1 MASTKSIPFIVS
13 LIFLVCCAVQK
24 TVTIDLPTEM
34 LPHVKTHYQAEC
46 ARGQV
51 LYDLNCGKCHT
62 TYVKRK
68 KIVPDFSEDQLR
80 GYELRLTNKKHQ
92 AELTD
97 SVVSEEELGVI
108 MTFLRYKT
116 RNNPGQ

>member
-1 MASTKSIPFIVS
+1 MAFTKSISIIAS
-13 LIFLVCCAVQK
+13 LLFCVCCAVQK
-24 TVTIDLPTEM
+24 TVTIDLPPEM
-34 LPHVKTHYQAEC
+34 LPHVKPHYESEC

-68 KIVPDFSEDQLR
+68 KIVPDFTEDQLR

-97 SVVSEEELGVI
+97 SVVSEEELSVI

-116 RNNPGQ
+116 RNKPSK

>member
-1 MASTKSIPFIVS
+1 
-13 LIFLVCCAVQK
+13 
-24 TVTIDLPTEM
+24 
-34 LPHVKTHYQAEC
+34 
-46 ARGQV
+46 
-51 LYDLNCGKCHT
+51 
-62 TYVKRK
+62 
-68 KIVPDFSEDQLR
+68 VPDFSEDQLR

-97 SVVSEEELGVI
+97 SIVSEEELGVI